1 MSSSTNPLSP
11 ENHIQTVRQL
21 YLDASLLEQTIQQH
35 VEASKV
41 GYRSSNSSSHPSS
54 PVNDHRRF
62 NLSDTSSTTSHHSQR
77 RQNSVSSTTSRRSGG
92 GRQQQQ
98 TPPEEQ
104 GFQVPSSD
112 HFRSDHEELSFL
124 RDSLKDVYE
133 SVLLEDLVAAVEK
146 SVDDRLWRYV
156 FYAPVEELRAEL
168 RKLERTS
175 SRRQEVMDELSKLL
189 DKGTGF
195 YHEMIM
201 ALRSEHNLDLGNIA
215 VEVLQADSGTPNRNK
230 PSDTSRFSQQQQN
243 QQRQQQQ
250 PQPRSR
256 NGRNRQ
262 QSKKEE
268 FPTAT
273 SLTPTYSKE
282 SLASCIQ
289 KCFIYLGDLARY
301 RTNIRLET
309 QAIEATSSAAGE
321 STIKSTPPKPS
332 ASDWQAAFRFY
343 QRAIRVFPD
352 SGKPY
357 GQLAILSS
365 YASDDIDALY
375 WYCLSLG
382 AKSPSVVVRDNLKV
396 FFSRYQ
402 NRFKDLLASIC
413 PNVEDTKGAM
423 AMSLDDDGEDED
435 MSSENEPNLAQQ
447 LALARC
453 DLSVLLIKIQMD
465 LFAPNLRSVTFHD
478 STLLD
483 ALCQKLSNRLASR
496 GFESSAQK
504 MVASIVFIVYDLHA
518 RTTLS
523 SFPTESTTKEGSM
536 GLKQAQRAGLIYLL
550 RVATVLLDRQLLI
563 LSYLEGRKKGKS
575 TASLP
580 RLDQELMAPVH
591 CLIEFWMSYWDQI
604 WGMIRLEEKW
614 AGVPSTSGSSDLSL
628 KSAAVTFFR
637 SFVNLLNM
645 DRVQCADEPSVDDTS
660 QRALCLLQQDRG
672 DLYGLMPFRRFH
684 LQLAPRM
691 DTPENLEETRFSRLL
706 LFAAKVIQASEGI
719 RGTVIEMS
727 FEPLGATTDSAD
739 QVTNRPSQYRVLDA
753 DDKRLLREK
762 GSKMLASHWLQDQVT
777 TLQKGLEET
786 GWRSAQPG
794 RDGDGVQ
801 FLKNNN
807 NGGGRRDNTNKIPIT
822 MLPSMVKLPLTGQTR
837 VTDHFQRDRKER
849 TNSGGGVSI
858 RTGGAHSPQS
868 RPGRANNYNSN
879 NNNHLY
885 TNSSNSKY
893 QGPPRWTCVV
903 DMSVLV
909 WNLSEIKTLL
919 DHRQCLLIVP
929 LDVIDRLDQAKKGQD
944 KENQKT
950 REAIRFLDDW
960 LNIVRWGRT
969 EPLLVGQNVKDSLGR
984 WSEAVPYLVEEEQPE
999 EKEEQEQGQEQEQ
1012 EHVATNGKSEED
1024 VNGKNETN
1032 GQEKREN
1039 GDGDTVMTESDTN
1052 STATTKK
1059 QQQPDVNDTP
1069 TKQSEEETEVEVRN
1083 VMNVPR
1089 VWRPILGA
1097 CLFMLRKREEA
1108 QRIPEDQFILLTED
1122 PDLAYYAGWFD
1133 IPVSNIH
1140 SWKHHAI

>member
-1 MSSSTNPLSP
+1 MAI
-11 ENHIQTVRQL
+11 EDVKFYQH
-21 YLDASLLEQTIQQH
+21 AALLEQTIQQH

-41 GYRSSNSSSHPSS
+41 GYRSSASTSHSTS

-62 NLSDTSSTTSHHSQR
+62 NLSDTSSTTSNHSQR

-92 GRQQQQ
+92 GGRRQQQQ
-98 TPPEEQ
+98 TPQEEQ
-104 GFQVPSSD
+104 GFQIPSSD
-112 HFRSDHEELSFL
+112 HFRSSHEELSFL

-146 SVDDRLWRYV
+146 SVDDRLWRFV

-168 RKLERTS
+168 RKLERNST
-175 SRRQEVMDELSKLL
+175 RRQEVMDELSKLL

-201 ALRSEHNLDLGNIA
+201 ALRSEHNLDLSNIA
-215 VEVLQADSGTPNRNK
+215 VEVLQADSGTLNRNK
-230 PSDTSRFSQQQQN
+230 TSDSNKFSQQQQ
-243 QQRQQQQ
+243 QRNRNV
-250 PQPRSR
+250 RS
-256 NGRNRQ
+256 RQ
-262 QSKKEE
+262 QSKNKDESG
-268 FPTAT
+268 T
-273 SLTPTYSKE
+273 SVASTPAYSKE
-282 SLASCIQ
+282 SLAGCIQ

-309 QAIEATSSAAGE
+309 QSVGNLSNTATE
-321 STIKSTPPKPS
+321 ELTKITPPKPS

-343 QRAIRVFPD
+343 QHAIRVFPD

-357 GQLAILSS
+357 GQLAILAS
-365 YASDDIDALY
+365 YAGDDIDALY

-413 PNVEDTKGAM
+413 PDAEDSNGAL
-423 AMSLDDDGEDED
+423 ALSLEDED
-435 MSSENEPNLAQQ
+435 EDLLMEDEPNLAQQ

-453 DLSVLLIKIQMD
+453 DLSVLLVKVQMD
-465 LFAPNLRSVTFHD
+465 LFAPHLR
-478 STLLD
+478 
-483 ALCQKLSNRLASR
+483 
-496 GFESSAQK
+496 
-504 MVASIVFIVYDLHA
+504 

-523 SFPTESTTKEGSM
+523 SFPTESVTKEGSM

-550 RVATVLLDRQLLI
+550 RIVTVLLDRQLLV
-563 LSYLEGRKKGKS
+563 LSYMGGRKEGKLA
-575 TASLP
+575 ASLP

-614 AGVPSTSGSSDLSL
+614 AGASSTSKTSNLSL
-628 KSAAVTFFR
+628 KTSAVAFFR
-637 SFVNLLNM
+637 SFVNLLNL
-645 DRVQCADEPSVDDTS
+645 DRVQYADEPNIEDVS
-660 QRALCLLQQDRG
+660 QRALYLLQRDRG
-672 DLYGLMPFRRFH
+672 DFYGLMPFRRFH
-684 LQLAPRM
+684 LQFVPRM
-691 DTPENLEETRFSRLL
+691 DSPENVEETLFNRLL
-706 LFAAKVIQASEGI
+706 LFAAKVIQASDGI

-727 FEPLGATTDSAD
+727 FEPVMTASDSAD
-739 QVTNRPSQYRVLDA
+739 HATSKLSKYRVLDA

-777 TLQKGLEET
+777 TLQKGLESTE
-786 GWRSAQPG
+786 RKMVHPG
-794 RDGDGVQ
+794 RGGIGDRD
-801 FLKNNN
+801 KDNKSNNTN
-807 NGGGRRDNTNKIPIT
+807 NGNSYIGGITRKENTNRIPIT
-822 MLPSMVKLPLTGQTR
+822 MVPSMVKLSLAGQTR
-837 VTDHFQRDRKER
+837 LPDHLQRERKER
-849 TNSGGGVSI
+849 SSGSGGGRMS
-858 RTGGAHSPQS
+858 GAQSPQS
-868 RPGRANNYNSN
+868 KSSRSNSSHN
-879 NNNHLY
+879 QLY

-893 QGPPRWTCVV
+893 QGPPRYTCVV

-909 WNLSEIKTLL
+909 WNLNELKALL
-919 DHRQCLLIVP
+919 EHRQCLVIVP

-984 WSEAVPYLVEEEQPE
+984 WSEAVPFLVEEEEWETVDSNHPAGVNYNKE
-999 EKEEQEQGQEQEQ
+999 KAIGDSRITIADTNRRDTENEKDEENLVVIDEKEND
-1012 EHVATNGKSEED
+1012 HDD
-1024 VNGKNETN
+1024 V
-1032 GQEKREN
+1032 
-1039 GDGDTVMTESDTN
+1039 VMTETDTLATTSATHQQQQQQDTN
-1052 STATTKK
+1052 DTPVNQSQQQQQQQ
-1059 QQQPDVNDTP
+1059 QQQPRAP
-1069 TKQSEEETEVEVRN
+1069 TDDEPGNETRN

-1097 CLFMLRKREEA
+1097 CLFMLRKREVS
-1108 QRIPEDQFILLTED
+1108 QRIPDDQFILLTED
-1122 PDLAYYAGWFD
+1122 PDLAYYASWFD
-1133 IPVSNIH
+1133 IPVSDIH
-1140 SWKHHAI
+1140 AWKHHGM

>member
-41 GYRSSNSSSHPSS
+41 GYRSSNSTSHPSS

-62 NLSDTSSTTSHHSQR
+62 NLSDTSSTTSHHGQR

-92 GRQQQQ
+92 GGGRQQQQ

-104 GFQVPSSD
+104 GFQIPSSD
-112 HFRSDHEELSFL
+112 HFRSGHEELSFL

-168 RKLERTS
+168 RKLERNS

-201 ALRSEHNLDLGNIA
+201 ALRSEHNLDLSNIA
-215 VEVLQADSGTPNRNK
+215 VEVLQADSGTSSRNK
-230 PSDTSRFSQQQQN
+230 PSETSRFSQQQQS
-243 QQRQQQQ
+243 QQQQ
-250 PQPRSR
+250 QQQQQPRSR

-268 FPTAT
+268 SSTAI
-273 SLTPTYSKE
+273 SLTPAYPKE

-309 QAIEATSSAAGE
+309 QAVEATSNATGE
-321 STIKSTPPKPS
+321 GTAKSTQPRPS
-332 ASDWQAAFRFY
+332 ASDWQAAFKFY

-413 PNVEDTKGAM
+413 PNADDSKGAM
-423 AMSLDDDGEDED
+423 AMSLDDDEEDGDE
-435 MSSENEPNLAQQ
+435 SIENEPNLAQQ

-465 LFAPNLRSVTFHD
+465 LFAPNLRSVTFYD

-550 RVATVLLDRQLLI
+550 RVATVLMDRQLLV
-563 LSYLEGRKKGKS
+563 LSYMGDRKKGKS
-575 TASLP
+575 AASFP

-614 AGVPSTSGSSDLSL
+614 AGVPNTSGSSDLSL

-637 SFVNLLNM
+637 SFVNILNM
-645 DRVQCADEPSVDDTS
+645 AREQYADEPNVDDAS

-672 DLYGLMPFRRFH
+672 DFYGLMPFRRFH
-684 LQLAPRM
+684 LQLAPCM
-691 DTPENLEETRFSRLL
+691 DTPENLEETRFNRLL
-706 LFAAKVIQASEGI
+706 LFAAKIIQASEGI

-727 FEPLGATTDSAD
+727 FEPVGAAADSSD
-739 QVTNRPSQYRVLDA
+739 PDRPSQYRVLDA

-777 TLQKGLEET
+777 TLQKGLEDT
-786 GWRSAQPG
+786 GRRIAQPG
-794 RDGDGVQ
+794 RGGDGIQ
-801 FLKNNN
+801 FLKNNSSN
-807 NGGGRRDNTNKIPIT
+807 SNGGGRRENTNKIPIT
-822 MLPSMVKLPLTGQTR
+822 MLPSMIKLPPTGQTR
-837 VTDHFQRDRKER
+837 VTDHFQRERKER
-849 TNSGGGVSI
+849 TNSGGG
-858 RTGGAHSPQS
+858 RMGGAQSPQS
-868 RPGRANNYNSN
+868 RPSRPNNNNNNNNSN
-879 NNNHLY
+879 NNQLY

-893 QGPPRWTCVV
+893 QGPPRYTCVV

-909 WNLSEIKTLL
+909 WNLNEIKTLL

-969 EPLLVGQNVKDSLGR
+969 EPLLVGQNVRDSLGR
-984 WSEAVPYLVEEEQPE
+984 WSEAVPYLVEEEL
-999 EKEEQEQGQEQEQ
+999 EKEQQ
-1012 EHVATNGKSEED
+1012 EHELVGANGKGEGDLNE
-1024 VNGKNETN
+1024 KEETN
-1032 GQEKREN
+1032 GQEKQEN
-1039 GDGDTVMTESDTN
+1039 GDGDAIMIDSDVKSTMTNKQQPEDANDTP
-1052 STATTKK
+1052 AK
-1059 QQQPDVNDTP
+1059 QQQLE
-1069 TKQSEEETEVEVRN
+1069 SENEVEVRN

-1097 CLFMLRKREEA
+1097 CLFMLRKREVA
-1108 QRIPEDQFILLTED
+1108 HRIPEDQFILLTED
-1122 PDLAYYAGWFD
+1122 PDLVYYAGWFD

-1140 SWKHHAI
+1140 AWKHNAI

>member
-1 MSSSTNPLSP
+1 
-11 ENHIQTVRQL
+11 
-21 YLDASLLEQTIQQH
+21 
-35 VEASKV
+35 
-41 GYRSSNSSSHPSS
+41 
-54 PVNDHRRF
+54 
-62 NLSDTSSTTSHHSQR
+62 
-77 RQNSVSSTTSRRSGG
+77 
-92 GRQQQQ
+92 
-98 TPPEEQ
+98 
-104 GFQVPSSD
+104 
-112 HFRSDHEELSFL
+112 
-124 RDSLKDVYE
+124 
-133 SVLLEDLVAAVEK
+133 
-146 SVDDRLWRYV
+146 
-156 FYAPVEELRAEL
+156 
-168 RKLERTS
+168 
-175 SRRQEVMDELSKLL
+175 MDELSKLL

-201 ALRSEHNLDLGNIA
+201 ALRSEHDLDLRIIA
-215 VEVLQADSGTPNRNK
+215 VEVLQADSGNPNRTK
-230 PSDTSRFSQQQQN
+230 PSASQDNDRYAQQQQ
-243 QQRQQQQ
+243 QHQQQQ
-250 PQPRSR
+250 QQQQPRSR
-256 NGRNRQ
+256 NRNRQ
-262 QSKKEE
+262 QSRNKEE
-268 FPTAT
+268 
-273 SLTPTYSKE
+273 SSTPSSSTPAYSKE

-309 QAIEATSSAAGE
+309 QAIEATSKASGE
-321 STIKSTPPKPS
+321 VDPKAIQSKPS

-365 YASDDIDALY
+365 YANDDIDALY

-413 PNVEDTKGAM
+413 PTAEDTKGAM
-423 AMSLDDDGEDED
+423 AMSLDDDEDGD
-435 MSSENEPNLAQQ
+435 MSIDNESNLAQQ
-447 LALARC
+447 LALVRC
-453 DLSVLLIKIQMD
+453 DLSVLLIKVQMD

-496 GFESSAQK
+496 GFEGAVQK
-504 MVASIVFIVYDLHA
+504 IIASLVFIVYDLHA

-550 RVATVLLDRQLLI
+550 RLATVLLDRQLLV
-563 LSYLEGRKKGKS
+563 LSYMGGRKKGK
-575 TASLP
+575 AAALLP
-580 RLDQELMAPVH
+580 RLDQDLMAPVH

-614 AGVPSTSGSSDLSL
+614 AGVPTTGGSSNLSL

-645 DRVQCADEPSVDDTS
+645 DRTVYADEPNVDNVS
-660 QRALCLLQQDRG
+660 QRALSLLQQDRG
-672 DLYGLMPFRRFH
+672 DFYGLMPFRRFH
-684 LQLAPRM
+684 LQLAPCF

-727 FEPLGATTDSAD
+727 LETTATSAAD
-739 QVTNRPSQYRVLDA
+739 AADHSSNGRPQYRVLDA
-753 DDKRLLREK
+753 DDKRMLRER

-777 TLQKGLEET
+777 SLQKGLENTE
-786 GWRSAQPG
+786 RRIAQPG
-794 RDGDGVQ
+794 RGGDGGQ
-801 FLKNNN
+801 SLKNNN
-807 NGGGRRDNTNKIPIT
+807 NSNNNNNRRDNSKIPIT
-822 MLPSMVKLPLTGQTR
+822 LLPTMVKLPPMGQTR
-837 VTDHFQRDRKER
+837 LTDHYQRERKER
-849 TNSGGGVSI
+849 TTSGGGGGRI
-858 RTGGAHSPQS
+858 GGAQSPQP
-868 RPGRANNYNSN
+868 RGGRSN
-879 NNNHLY
+879 NNNQLY

-893 QGPPRWTCVV
+893 QGPPRWTCVL

-909 WNLSEIKTLL
+909 WNLNEIKTLL

-944 KENQKT
+944 KESQKT

-969 EPLLVGQNVKDSLGR
+969 EPLLVGQNIKDSLGR
-984 WSEAVPYLVEEEQPE
+984 WSEAVPFLVD
-999 EKEEQEQGQEQEQ
+999 
-1012 EHVATNGKSEED
+1012 EED
-1024 VNGKNETN
+1024 ETVAVNGKGGKATVREDKEMNEGTVVSDATSLNATN
-1032 GQEKREN
+1032 GQEN
-1039 GDGDTVMTESDTN
+1039 TDGDIVMAEADTKN
-1052 STATTKK
+1052 TNTTATNMTSNR
-1059 QQQPDVNDTP
+1059 QEANDTP
-1069 TKQSEEETEVEVRN
+1069 KQAAPIVVAPAPVVEDEIEVEVRN

-1108 QRIPEDQFILLTED
+1108 LRIPEDQFVLLTED
-1122 PDLAYYAGWFD
+1122 PDLAHYAGWFD
-1133 IPVSNIH
+1133 IPVSGIH
-1140 SWKHHAI
+1140 AWKRHVL

>member
-11 ENHIQTVRQL
+11 ENHLQTVRQL
-21 YLDASLLEQTIQQH
+21 YSDAALLEQTIQQH

-41 GYRSSNSSSHPSS
+41 GYRSSNSTSHPSS

-62 NLSDTSSTTSHHSQR
+62 NLSDTSSTTSNHSQR
-77 RQNSVSSTTSRRSGG
+77 RQNSVSSTTSRRSNGGGG

-98 TPPEEQ
+98 TAQEEQ

-112 HFRSDHEELSFL
+112 HFRSGHEELAFL
-124 RDSLKDVYE
+124 RDSLKDIYE

-168 RKLERTS
+168 RKLEKNS
-175 SRRQEVMDELSKLL
+175 IRRQEVMDELSKLL

-215 VEVLQADSGTPNRNK
+215 VEVLHADSGTPNKNK
-230 PSDTSRFSQQQQN
+230 TLDTTRFSQQQN
-243 QQRQQQQ
+243 QQQQ
-250 PQPRSR
+250 QQQQQQQRGR
-256 NGRNRQ
+256 NGRSRQ
-262 QSKKEE
+262 QSKSKEE
-268 FPTAT
+268 TSAIT
-273 SLTPTYSKE
+273 SLIPSYPKE
-282 SLASCIQ
+282 SLANCIQ

-309 QAIEATSSAAGE
+309 QAIANASRAAAEGSS
-321 STIKSTPPKPS
+321 KSTQLKPS
-332 ASDWQAAFRFY
+332 GSDWQAAFRFY

-365 YASDDIDALY
+365 YASDDIDALF

-382 AKSPSVVVRDNLKV
+382 AKSPSAVVRDNLKV

-413 PNVEDTKGAM
+413 PNLDDSKGAM
-423 AMSLDDDGEDED
+423 AMSLDDEEDGDISIE
-435 MSSENEPNLAQQ
+435 SEANLAQQ

-453 DLSVLLIKIQMD
+453 DLSVLLIKVQMD
-465 LFAPNLRSVTFHD
+465 LFAPHLSSVTFHD
-478 STLLD
+478 SALLD
-483 ALCQKLSNRLASR
+483 ALCQKLSTRLASK
-496 GFESSAQK
+496 GFESSSRK
-504 MVASIVFIVYDLHA
+504 MVASMVFIVYDLHA

-550 RVATVLLDRQLLI
+550 RVATVLLDRQLLV
-563 LSYLEGRKKGKS
+563 LSYMGGRKKGKS
-575 TASLP
+575 AASLP
-580 RLDQELMAPVH
+580 RLDQELMAPIH

-614 AGVPSTSGSSDLSL
+614 AGVPSTSGSSSLSL

-645 DRVQCADEPSVDDTS
+645 DRVPYADEPNVDDVS
-660 QRALCLLQQDRG
+660 QRALCLLQEDRG
-672 DLYGLMPFRRFH
+672 DFYGLMPFRRFH
-684 LQLAPRM
+684 LQLAPCM
-691 DTPENLEETRFSRLL
+691 DTAENLEETRFNRLL

-727 FEPLGATTDSAD
+727 FEPAGATSGSAD
-739 QVTNRPSQYRVLDA
+739 RVMNKQSQYRVLDA

-777 TLQKGLEET
+777 TLQKGLESTER
-786 GWRSAQPG
+786 RSVQPG
-794 RDGDGVQ
+794 RGGDNGQ
-801 FLKNNN
+801 FLKNGNGSNN
-807 NGGGRRDNTNKIPIT
+807 GGRRDATNKIPIT
-822 MLPSMVKLPLTGQTR
+822 MVPSMIKVPLTSQTR
-837 VTDHFQRDRKER
+837 LTDHYQRERKER
-849 TNSGGGVSI
+849 TNSGGGS
-858 RTGGAHSPQS
+858 RMGGTQSPQS
-868 RPGRANNYNSN
+868 RPSRSNHN
-879 NNNHLY
+879 NNQIY

-893 QGPPRWTCVV
+893 QGPPRYTCVV

-909 WNLSEIKTLL
+909 WNLNEIKTLL
-919 DHRQCLLIVP
+919 DHRQCLMIVP

-984 WSEAVPYLVEEEQPE
+984 WSEAVPYLADEEEE
-999 EKEEQEQGQEQEQ
+999 VKEKEENG
-1012 EHVATNGKSEED
+1012 VATNGKNGKAEDEKEED
-1024 VNGKNETN
+1024 VVLG
-1032 GQEKREN
+1032 GHEN
-1039 GDGDTVMTESDTN
+1039 GDGDTVMT
-1052 STATTKK
+1052 
-1059 QQQPDVNDTP
+1059 
-1069 TKQSEEETEVEVRN
+1069 
-1083 VMNVPR
+1083 
-1089 VWRPILGA
+1089 
-1097 CLFMLRKREEA
+1097 
-1108 QRIPEDQFILLTED
+1108 
-1122 PDLAYYAGWFD
+1122 
-1133 IPVSNIH
+1133 
-1140 SWKHHAI
+1140 